1 MRRRLAVARMPHIV
15 DKNYEAHGL
24 IWPKTSSQN
33 RIATDQME
41 LNGHG
46 DGRKKRQMVAGKT
59 MGLILDGE
67 VSPTPEEPFLSEEA
81 RGSVLKERSQ
91 NRVGGTQGEPSSYT
105 LDEKADLNGAE
116 VALFPN
122 GGSEIFMNENGD
134 TAVLE
139 EAAEI
144 SESRDT
150 LNKTPPSNSRKD
162 IPGGARVRKLSAA
175 ELYKLVSSS
184 PSPLPNLQKDS
195 RDPISPITEQT
206 ISLSPRVSSSDSLD
220 RPFIP
225 LPQDG
230 KHERKRSGSGQV
242 FPSVRTDISQLS
254 SSILPKDSSTPL
266 EKPHSVSRTISTPVM
281 RRRQSS
287 NKPPAVNTPSFNH
300 LKANGS
306 VPSPSEPAMKL
317 SKSQKPDQAILSP
330 ILPSIPLPP
339 LSIPTYFQLE
349 LSSQRPPPL
358 FIHRPA
364 SYDTPYEPSG
374 VKLERLINFL
384 LLPPQLEQVLWFG
397 AIACLDAWLYSFT
410 ILPLRFLKAMSILL
424 SSWVGNLARETQI
437 IGNFIYAGLGRM
449 WRRRRKVD
457 AAQAQQDG
465 KLIAMDGNSGTE
477 KVRESTE
484 LSTLTPNFRF
494 PPISEK
500 ATLPTQSGNRKTHLA
515 GGQKSRKPRMLPS
528 SLTPEH
534 KADILKGFLIVFSCI
549 ILMYFDASM
558 MYHSIRG
565 QAAIKLYVIYNV
577 LEV

>member
-1 MRRRLAVARMPHIV
+1 
-15 DKNYEAHGL
+15 
-24 IWPKTSSQN
+24 
-33 RIATDQME
+33 ME

-46 DGRKKRQMVAGKT
+46 DGRKTHQMVAGKT

-67 VSPTPEEPFLSEEA
+67 FPPTPEESFLLEEA

-91 NRVGGTQGEPSSYT
+91 NRMGGTQGESSSYT
-105 LDEKADLNGAE
+105 LDEKADVNGAE

-122 GGSEIFMNENGD
+122 GGPEMFVNENGD
-134 TAVLE
+134 TTVLE
-139 EAAEI
+139 EAAEL
-144 SESRDT
+144 SESRDA
-150 LNKTPPSNSRKD
+150 LNETPLSNSRKNFL
-162 IPGGARVRKLSAA
+162 GSARVRKLSAA

-195 RDPISPITEQT
+195 RDAMSPTTEQT
-206 ISLSPRVSSSDSLD
+206 ISLSPRVSSSDSHD
-220 RPFIP
+220 RPLVP

-254 SSILPKDSSTPL
+254 PSVLPKDNSTPL
-266 EKPHSVSRTISTPVM
+266 ERPHSISRTISTPVM
-281 RRRQSS
+281 RRKQSS
-287 NKPPAVNTPSFNH
+287 NKPSAVNTPPFNH
-300 LKANGS
+300 LKANSS
-306 VPSPSEPAMKL
+306 VPSPSEPAVKS
-317 SKSQKPDQAILSP
+317 SKSQKLDQAIPSP

-364 SYDTPYEPSG
+364 SYDIPYEPSS

-410 ILPLRFLKAMSILL
+410 ILPLRFLKALSILL
-424 SSWVGNLARETQI
+424 SSWAGNLARETQI

-465 KLIAMDGNSGTE
+465 KPIAVDGNSGTE
-477 KVRESTE
+477 KVLESTE
-484 LSTLTPNFRF
+484 LPTLTPNFRF

-500 ATLPTQSGNRKTHLA
+500 VTLPTQSENRKLPLA
-515 GGQKSRKPRMLPS
+515 GGPKPRKPRMSPS

-577 LEV
+577 LEVWILKQKLK